1 MTRAAEDRRRQRGI
15 TVTDSEWLRLKTRAK
30 EAGMPVSRFIVHRL
44 AEEAPGPAPDRGPG
58 GLPAAV
64 WRRVAREVL
73 LFGRLEEERMA
84 GQRLSGERE
93 ALAVEVETWLARQ
106 EELA

>member
-1 MTRAAEDRRRQRGI
+1 MDKAQTRRQHAI
-15 TVTDSEWLRLKTRAK
+15 MVTDSEWVRLTERAK

-44 AEEAPGPAPDRGPG
+44 AEEDPAPDRGPG

-73 LFGRLEEERMA
+73 LLGRLEEERLA
-84 GQRLSGERE
+84 GQRLSEERD
-93 ALAVEVETWLARQ
+93 ALAGEVDDWLDRQ
-106 EELA
+106 EELG

>member
-1 MTRAAEDRRRQRGI
+1 MQGEKAQKRRQHAI
-15 TVTDSEWLRLKTRAK
+15 MVTDSEWARLKLRAR

-44 AEEAPGPAPDRGPG
+44 AEADPGPAPDRGPG
-58 GLPAAV
+58 GLPASV

-73 LFGRLEEERMA
+73 LLGRLEAERLA
-84 GQRLSGERE
+84 GQRLSEERD
-93 ALAVEVETWLARQ
+93 ALAAEVDLWLARQ

>member
-1 MTRAAEDRRRQRGI
+1 MTRDMEDRRRQRAI

-44 AEEAPGPAPDRGPG
+44 AEADPGPPPDRGPG
-58 GLPAAV
+58 GLPAPV
-64 WRRVAREVL
+64 WRRVAHEVL
-73 LFGRLEEERMA
+73 LLGRLEEERLA
-84 GQRLSGERE
+84 AARVSGERD
-93 ALAVEVETWLARQ
+93 ALAAEVDDWLDRQ